1 MTEGRVAAG
10 RCQAAIFDCDGLL
23 IDSSAAWRSAFT
35 AAAASLG
42 YRLSAEQDTALL
54 GASVATGAAK
64 IAAWA
69 PDSRLADTSEVRAVL
84 HSALR
89 AAVETGPTTVLPGV
103 RGVLSVLRGRVP
115 AGVASNAPA
124 DVLERMLDSA
134 TLSASFD
141 VVVSADSVAE
151 AKPAPDV
158 YLAACAALGA
168 DPAFSVA
175 FEDSPA
181 GAEAARAA
189 GMSLVVVTGDDW
201 PCRTPPR
208 WPCTGKPIMYVT
220 SLADAAV
227 PAHVLGATLGG
238 EPA

>member
-1 MTEGRVAAG
+1 MAG

-23 IDSSAAWRSAFT
+23 LDSSAAWRSAFT
-35 AAAASLG
+35 SAAALLG

-69 PDSRLADTSEVRAVL
+69 PDSGPDIEMSDVRAAL
-84 HSALR
+84 HAGLR
-89 AAVETGPTTVLPGV
+89 TAVDTAPPTVLPGV
-103 RGVLSVLRGRVP
+103 LDVLSLLQGRVP

-124 DVLERMLDSA
+124 DVLNRMLDSA
-134 TLSASFD
+134 GLSASFES
-141 VVVSADSVAE
+141 VVSADSVAE

-189 GMSLVVVTGDDW
+189 GMSLIVVTGDDW
-201 PCRTPPR
+201 PGRAPLR
-208 WPCTGKPIMYVT
+208 WPEKGRPVLYVT
-220 SLADAAV
+220 SLSDSAV
-227 PAHVLGATLGG
+227 GAHVLGAALEG